1 MFLSAAV
8 LLASLVTE
16 EELAAGRLYPRLG
29 RFREVSLAMAVHLAE
44 EAYMTGA
51 ASTYP
56 RPRDLEQHIR
66 GQQYD
71 YTYTAALP
79 PTYPWASLDQ

>member
-1 MFLSAAV
+1 M
-8 LLASLVTE
+8 ASLRHGLRPPVAQFMPAWH
-16 EELAAGRLYPRLG
+16 LHLHQ
-29 RFREVSLAMAVHLAE
+29 VSLAMAVHLAE